1 MQRDQTTRRGRMDPQ
16 SLSRAYIPKCQS
28 YHLLSC
34 SKHRRSQLK
43 LKMEIGDIPVLTLLF
58 YGYKPNSVLS
68 RRI

>member
-1 MQRDQTTRRGRMDPQ
+1 MQHDLVVIRGRVDPQ
-16 SLSRAYIPKCQS
+16 SLSRANIPKCQS

-58 YGYKPNSVLS
+58 YGYNPKSVLS